1 MTCFIGMPKGL
12 TIGSYRRI
20 LVLLYKLSSQST
32 KMSAEATTFVVDV
45 SPSMESDG
53 YLSKVIAY
61 LEYTLLDKCKRGRKT
76 DWISCYLANCRY
88 SKNSQSISNV
98 YEAQEFV
105 APVTSTETLRIVKYL
120 QSYGEETSG
129 GKPIADG
136 DERVN
141 TESVESMVQCLLV
154 SSLDMKEK
162 FKTRKMLRQ
171 TVVFTTDVN
180 GLDLNDE
187 EIDVLREE
195 FNSRL
200 ILIDCR
206 EKTTTNSKDNDIEDS
221 RWGHLVKAIPGSMIF
236 HINDLLEEIALPKP
250 TVVKPVRI
258 FAGELRLGADVTAIV
273 PSSDTKDLSSADD
286 PHCLCIRVEGYP
298 ATKRVS
304 TLNRKLVFKDEQNGL
319 KQCEPVKSVIEYEVQ
334 DDKADKRFTVAQQS
348 IAKAYRYGSDYV
360 VLPSTLDELRYYRT
374 SPGIDIRG
382 FLDRARLPRYML
394 NSESRFILPDTRCG
408 SAADMATF
416 SALVDTML
424 EHDKICIVRYVAK
437 RDSEVE
443 MCMLCPLIMQD
454 ENDEK
459 VRTLILNRLPF
470 AEDERVASFPRLT
483 NRTTTSGKKIE
494 DNQESEN
501 SKIDALISD
510 YIDSLDMDSPVKH
523 ETNPDTHY
531 YLPLGKTTK
540 DTTLPLPGDDDETI
554 LLKGNDP
561 FRVPA
566 IHLHRQKQVLLEW
579 IHQKLVIGS
588 EELQIPEMPD
598 VLREKIQPHY
608 NNKRNDTGMA
618 ELVKLLN
625 IKQTEKKFLADDEQ
639 FDQQDETTENIPSLE
654 SILALGER

>member
-1 MTCFIGMPKGL
+1 
-12 TIGSYRRI
+12 
-20 LVLLYKLSSQST
+20 
-32 KMSAEATTFVVDV
+32 MSAEATTFVLDV
-45 SPSMESDG
+45 SPAMAREG
-53 YLSKVIAY
+53 HLSKVVAY
-61 LEYTLLDKCKRGRKT
+61 LEYTLLDKCKRRRKT

-105 APVTSTETLRIVKYL
+105 APVTSTETLRLLKYL
-120 QSYGEETSG
+120 QSYGEETLG
-129 GKPIADG
+129 VKPLDNG
-136 DERVN
+136 DEN
-141 TESVESMVQCLLV
+141 TAIEAVESMVQCLLV

-171 TVVFTTDVN
+171 TVVFTADVD
-180 GLDLNDE
+180 GLDLNEE
-187 EIDVLREE
+187 EIDVLKEE

-206 EKTTTNSKDNDIEDS
+206 KKATTDSKDSAIEDS
-221 RWGHLVKAIPGSMIF
+221 RWGHLIKAIPGSMIF
-236 HINDLLEEIALPKP
+236 HIDDLLLEIALPKP
-250 TVVKPVRI
+250 AIVKPVRI
-258 FAGELRLGADVTAIV
+258 FAGELRLGADITAIV
-273 PSSDTKDLSSADD
+273 PSSDPKGLSSADD
-286 PHCLCIRVEGYP
+286 EHCLCIKVEGYP

-304 TLNRKLVFKDEQNGL
+304 TLNRKLVFKDEQNGS
-319 KQCEPVKSVIEYEVQ
+319 KQCEPVKSVIEYEVH

-360 VLPSTLDELRYYRT
+360 VLPSTLDESRYYRT

-394 NSESRFILPDTRCG
+394 NSESRFILPDTRSG
-408 SAADMATF
+408 STADMAAF

-443 MCMLCPLIMQD
+443 MCMLCPLVMRD
-454 ENDEK
+454 EHDEK

-494 DNQESEN
+494 DTQEAEN
-501 SKIDALISD
+501 SKIDTLISD
-510 YIDSLDMDSPVKH
+510 YIDSLDLDSPVKE
-523 ETNPDTHY
+523 ETDLGSHY
-531 YLPLGKTTK
+531 YLPLGPSTK
-540 DTTLPLPGDDDETI
+540 DTTLPLPGSGEEDT

-579 IHQKLVIGS
+579 IHQKLVLGA

-608 NNKRNDTGMA
+608 NNRRNETSMQ
-618 ELVKLLN
+618 ELAKLLD
-625 IKQTEKKFLADDEQ
+625 IKQTEKKFIAADEQ
-639 FDQQDETTENIPSLE
+639 YDHQDETAEAIPSLE
-654 SILALGER
+654 SILALGKQ

>member
-1 MTCFIGMPKGL
+1 
-12 TIGSYRRI
+12 
-20 LVLLYKLSSQST
+20 
-32 KMSAEATTFVVDV
+32 MSAEATTFVVDV
-45 SPSMESDG
+45 SPAMERDG
-53 YLSKVIAY
+53 HLSKVIAY

-105 APVTSTETLRIVKYL
+105 APVTSTETLKLLRYL
-120 QSYGEETSG
+120 QFYGEETSG
-129 GKPIADG
+129 PRPSDDGGESADI
-136 DERVN
+136 
-141 TESVESMVQCLLV
+141 ESVESMVQCLLV

-171 TVVFTTDVN
+171 TVVFTADVD
-180 GLDLNDE
+180 GLDLNED
-187 EIDVLREE
+187 EIDVLKEE

-206 EKTTTNSKDNDIEDS
+206 KKTTTDSKDSDIEDS
-221 RWGHLVKAIPGSMIF
+221 RWGTLVKAIPGSMVF
-236 HINDLLEEIALPKP
+236 DINDLLLEIALPKP
-250 TVVKPVRI
+250 AVVKPVRI
-258 FAGELRLGADVTAIV
+258 FAGELRLGAEVTAIV
-273 PSSDTKDLSSADD
+273 PSSDCKGISPADD
-286 PHCLCIRVEGYP
+286 ERCLCIKVEGYP

-304 TLNRKLVFKDEQNGL
+304 TLNRKLVFKDEQNGS
-319 KQCEPVKSVIEYEVQ
+319 KQCEPVKSVIEYEVH

-360 VLPSTLDELRYYRT
+360 VLPSTLDEQRYYRT

-382 FLDRARLPRYML
+382 FLDRTRLPRYML
-394 NSESRFILPDTRCG
+394 NSESRFILPDTRSG
-408 SAADMATF
+408 STADMATF

-424 EHDKICIVRYVAK
+424 EHDKVCIVRYVAK
-437 RDSEVE
+437 CDSEVE
-443 MCMLCPLIMQD
+443 MCMLCPLIMRD
-454 ENDEK
+454 EHDEK

-494 DNQESEN
+494 DNQEAEN
-501 SKIDALISD
+501 SRIDALISN
-510 YIDSLDMDSPVKH
+510 YIDSLDMDSPVKQ
-523 ETNPDTHY
+523 DTDLASHY
-531 YLPLGKTTK
+531 YLPLGQATK
-540 DTTLPLPGDDDETI
+540 DSTLPLPGGEEENI
-554 LLKGNDP
+554 LLRGSNP

-588 EELQIPEMPD
+588 DELQMPEMPD

-608 NNKRNDTGMA
+608 NDRRDEAGMA

-625 IKQTEKKFLADDEQ
+625 LKQTEKKFIAADEQ
-639 FDQQDETTENIPSLE
+639 YDLQDEAAENIPSLE